1 MPEKKAAAKKKPEEK
16 AGSSSSSRGSAAMD
30 TSLGQREDAAPTSL
44 DKRDKPEIAIDHH
57 NVLEAKGHIY
67 PQRIRCL
74 DRLKE
79 LGYKVHLV
87 SYCGE

>member
-1 MPEKKAAAKKKPEEK
+1 
-16 AGSSSSSRGSAAMD
+16 MD
-30 TSLGQREDAAPTSL
+30 TSLGQREDPAPTSL

-67 PQRIRCL
+67 PQSIRYL

-79 LGYKVHLV
+79 LGYKVCLV